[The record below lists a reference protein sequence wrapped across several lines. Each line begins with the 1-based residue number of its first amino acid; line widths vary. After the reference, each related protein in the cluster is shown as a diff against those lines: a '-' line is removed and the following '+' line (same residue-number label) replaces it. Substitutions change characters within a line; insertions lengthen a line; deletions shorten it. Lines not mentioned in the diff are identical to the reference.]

1 MFRLDC
7 RSMNAQFPAS
17 DLKGWLAGCFA
28 ATATLFVVGFI
39 KQIVH
44 PDGLTPASLAA
55 GVLVASVHLT
65 FIIMMSAIPAAV
77 VIWATRG
84 LRIRSVVFFALSGA
98 AIGWFCQGLITPWP
112 DTILWPFVFAGLVA
126 GLAYWFVAVRQVGSA
141 SAGVNRTGCGREGE
155 PK

>member
-1 MFRLDC
+1 
-7 RSMNAQFPAS
+7 MNAQFPGL

-28 ATATLFVVGFI
+28 ATATLFVIGFI
-39 KQIVH
+39 KQILH

-55 GVLVASVHLT
+55 GLLVASVHLA

-84 LRIRSVVFFALSGA
+84 LGIRSVLVFAPGGA
-98 AIGWFCQGLITPWP
+98 VIGWFCQGLITPWP
-112 DTILWPFVFAGLVA
+112 DTILWQFVFAGLVA
-126 GLAYWFVAVRQVGSA
+126 GFAYWFVAVRQVGTA
-141 SAGVNRTGCGREGE
+141 CAGVNRAGCGSEGE